1 MTSFSSSLHPKLPTG
16 ISDELDLNI
25 VTMRARLQVSNYS
38 AFVLGVASS
47 LTPEGEGG
55 RRRGVG
61 VPFTLAVARLIAL
74 AMHTVRYTEMAPDR
88 FKNFWKD

>member
-1 MTSFSSSLHPKLPTG
+1 MW
-16 ISDELDLNI
+16 DELDLNI
-25 VTMRARLQVSNYS
+25 VAMRARLQVSNYL

-61 VPFTLAVARLIAL
+61 VPFTLAVARLIANEKYRVEL
-74 AMHTVRYTEMAPDR
+74 CRAS
-88 FKNFWKD
+88 